1 MPGTFFG
8 YREVPVVPSRP
19 PRLRQGSSTSAMK
32 LTSPM
37 LETLASPGYT
47 YVAFNGAAPA
57 DYPDKWIT
65 LETPC
70 RMASWRIQG
79 GPLEIQTRFEGV
91 AVGETVSI
99 RASTTM
105 IGSFVAFRV
114 RQLIPGHAVTYQL
127 LATI

>member
-8 YREVPVVPSRP
+8 YREVPVVLPRP
-19 PRLRQGSSTSAMK
+19 PPLRPGGGLSAMK
-32 LTSPM
+32 LTPLM
-37 LETLASPGYT
+37 METLASPGYT
-47 YVAFNGAAPA
+47 YRGFNGDAPV
-57 DYPDKWIT
+57 DYPATWIT

-79 GPLEIQTRFEGV
+79 GPLEIQTSFDGITI
-91 AVGETVSI
+91 GETLSI

-114 RQLIPGHAVTYQL
+114 RQLVPGYTVFYQL
-127 LATI
+127 LAII